1 MYQSASCLGECI
13 TFYLQD
19 KVSCVL
25 LHPHQNIVFWATKHG
40 VIGAYDFQNEV
51 WHYYQSHTHGIWKY
65 ALINDNFIE
74 ELKMILF
81 TRVTFVVQRMSIWHM
96 S

>member
-13 TFYLQD
+13 ILYVQVEITD
-19 KVSCVL
+19 VL

-40 VIGAYDFQNEV
+40 VIGAYNFQKEV
-51 WHYYQSHTHGIWKY
+51 RNYYQNHTCGIQKY